1 MSEFEQNIPDD
12 FWRKAFEEAAETPPP
27 RVWDAVERRLDEG
40 EGPKILPLWGAG
52 LVSSPLV
59 GWSVGVA
66 AAVALLLVGW
76 WALRTTTPGNPVT
89 IASQQP
95 SKQPVR
101 ALSLIDRNAKV
112 ASQQPA
118 KQTGRVS
125 VIQTPKPTDCWPSFK
140 SIPKRPSSPAE
151 QAQETVALTQKP
163 VSATGN
169 HSLLTSDQPMNRPA
183 AKAFT
188 QPSEALAAKTPEPV
202 DEQQISNAQP
212 TGIAQRA
219 NVSNTRETVVS
230 VDRVAFTGV
239 TAAPTA
245 PANGFVPESDRAT
258 ASAQP
263 TANRQSLSFDQIPTS
278 PLRLREVGSIQRIV
292 WLRPAEPA
300 TEPTATQPKRQLRE
314 VWASVSLMPGAFDP
328 AVDLRSAQPSF
339 AQSNAL
345 TNTSTSQPSINSRA
359 NFSVAYQAGAG
370 IQLTERWSIESG
382 VGYLAGRSVV
392 DSPVQNSVAGIKS
405 GSVNR
410 TGQASNLY
418 VDALRN
424 SSSSVPSANNNQTA
438 SFDYAFASNQFNAL
452 NTYNP
457 QTRQSLNND
466 YQYVQVPVQV
476 GYQLR
481 PRKRLSLALLGGF
494 LSNIFV
500 RNTVGDNLV
509 ITGRDGVY
517 RPLSWAANL
526 GARFRYRPSRQWSAS
541 LAGVY
546 QPSLG
551 PGTRPESTVQTRPT
565 SAGMSFGIDY
575 HF

>member
-27 RVWDAVERRLDEG
+27 RVWDAVERRLNEDD
-40 EGPKILPLWGAG
+40 GPKILPLWGAG
-52 LVSSPLV
+52 LVSSPLI

-66 AAVALLLVGW
+66 AAVSLLLVGW
-76 WALRTTTPGNPVT
+76 WALRATEPEKPV
-89 IASQQP
+89 ARYQP
-95 SKQPVR
+95 LSR
-101 ALSLIDRNAKV
+101 AERVTV
-112 ASQQPA
+112 A
-118 KQTGRVS
+118 
-125 VIQTPKPTDCWPSFK
+125 PKPMATDCWPSFK
-140 SIPKRPSSPAE
+140 SIPKQPSSPAE
-151 QAQETVALTQKP
+151 QAQEMVASTQKP
-163 VSATGN
+163 VSVPGN
-169 HSLLTSDQPMNRPA
+169 RELSRTSDQRMNRPA

-188 QPSEALAAKTPEPV
+188 QPVEALTTKMPESV
-202 DEQQISNAQP
+202 DEQRIIDAQR

-219 NVSNTRETVVS
+219 NVSTGHANVRST
-230 VDRVAFTGV
+230 DRVAFTGII
-239 TAAPTA
+239 AAPAA
-245 PANGFVPESDRAT
+245 PANGLVSTSDPAT

-263 TANRQSLSFDQIPTS
+263 AVTEQSLSFDQLPTL
-278 PLRLREVGSIQRIV
+278 PLRLREAGSIQRIV

-300 TEPTATQPKRQLRE
+300 TEPTTAQSKRQPRE

-328 AVDLRSAQPSF
+328 AVNLRSAQPSF
-339 AQSNAL
+339 AQSYAL
-345 TNTSTSQPSINSRA
+345 SNTSISQPSVSSRA

-392 DSPVQNSVAGIKS
+392 DSPVQNSVAGLKS
-405 GSVNR
+405 VGTNR
-410 TGQASNLY
+410 TGEQGGNLY
-418 VDALRN
+418 ADALRN
-424 SSSSVPSANNNQTA
+424 SSSNESTPSRNQTA
-438 SFDYAFASNQFNAL
+438 SFDYSFVNNQFNAL
-452 NTYNP
+452 STYNP

-551 PGTRPESTVQTRPT
+551 LGTRPESTVQTRPT
-565 SAGMSFGIDY
+565 LTGISFGVDY

>member
-66 AAVALLLVGW
+66 AAVSLLLVGW
-76 WALRTTTPGNPVT
+76 WALRATEPEKPV
-89 IASQQP
+89 AGYQP
-95 SKQPVR
+95 SSR
-101 ALSLIDRNAKV
+101 AERVTV
-112 ASQQPA
+112 AP
-118 KQTGRVS
+118 
-125 VIQTPKPTDCWPSFK
+125 TPMATDCWPSFK

-151 QAQETVALTQKP
+151 QAQESVALTQK
-163 VSATGN
+163 SASAPGN
-169 HSLLTSDQPMNRPA
+169 HSLLSSDQRMNRPA

-188 QPSEALAAKTPEPV
+188 QPAEALATKTSESATN
-202 DEQQISNAQP
+202 QQIIDAQP
-212 TGIAQRA
+212 TGIAPRSGVTDVPA
-219 NVSNTRETVVS
+219 TVRPA
-230 VDRVAFTGV
+230 DRVAFTGV
-239 TAAPTA
+239 TTAPTA
-245 PANGFVPESDRAT
+245 PANGLAPVSDLAT
-258 ASAQP
+258 APAQP
-263 TANRQSLSFDQIPTS
+263 AVSEQSLSFDQIPAS
-278 PLRLREVGSIQRIV
+278 PLRLREAGSIQRIV

-300 TEPTATQPKRQLRE
+300 MNPTTTQPKRQTRE

-328 AVDLRSAQPSF
+328 SVDLRLAQPSF

-345 TNTSTSQPSINSRA
+345 TNTSISQPSVNSRA

-392 DSPVQNSVAGIKS
+392 DSPVQNSVAGLKS
-405 GSVNR
+405 GSTNR
-410 TGQASNLY
+410 TEQGSNLY
-418 VDALRN
+418 ADALRN
-424 SSSSVPSANNNQTA
+424 SLSSVPSANNSQIA
-438 SFDYAFASNQFNAL
+438 SFDYALVSNQFNAL

-466 YQYVQVPVQV
+466 YQYVQVPVQL

-517 RPLSWAANL
+517 RPLSWAANV

-551 PGTRPESTVQTRPT
+551 SGTRPESTVQTRPT
-565 SAGMSFGIDY
+565 STGMSFGIDY

>member
-27 RVWDAVERRLDEG
+27 RVWGAVERRLNEG
-40 EGPKILPLWGAG
+40 EGLKILPLWGAG

-66 AAVALLLVGW
+66 AAVSLLLMGW
-76 WALRTTTPGNPVT
+76 WALRATEPAKPV
-89 IASQQP
+89 ARNQP
-95 SKQPVR
+95 SSR
-101 ALSLIDRNAKV
+101 AEHVTV
-112 ASQQPA
+112 AP
-118 KQTGRVS
+118 
-125 VIQTPKPTDCWPSFK
+125 TPMATDCWPSLK
-140 SIPKRPSSPAE
+140 STPKRPSSPVE
-151 QAQETVALTQKP
+151 QAQENIASAQKP
-163 VSATGN
+163 TSVSNNRPFLA
-169 HSLLTSDQPMNRPA
+169 SDQRMNRPA

-188 QPSEALAAKTPEPV
+188 QPAEALAANPSKLPTKQRV
-202 DEQQISNAQP
+202 IDVKP
-212 TGIAQRA
+212 TGTAQQSS
-219 NVSNTRETVVS
+219 VVDVGTNTKS
-230 VDRVAFTGV
+230 ADRVAFAGV
-239 TAAPTA
+239 AAAPTA
-245 PANGFVPESDRAT
+245 PVNGLAPASDLAT
-258 ASAQP
+258 ATAQP
-263 TANRQSLSFDQIPTS
+263 TANGQSLSFNELATS
-278 PLRLREVGSIQRIV
+278 PLRLREAGSIQRIV
-292 WLRPAEPA
+292 WLPPAEPA
-300 TEPTATQPKRQLRE
+300 MQPTTTQSKRQPRE
-314 VWASVSLMPGAFDP
+314 VWASVSLMPGAFNP
-328 AVDLRSAQPSF
+328 SVDLRLAQPSF
-339 AQSNAL
+339 AQSSVLA
-345 TNTSTSQPSINSRA
+345 NTSTSQPSVNSRA

-392 DSPVQNSVAGIKS
+392 DSPVQNSVAGLKS
-405 GSVNR
+405 GNTSR
-410 TGQASNLY
+410 MEQGSNLY
-418 VDALRN
+418 VDALRTGLH
-424 SSSSVPSANNNQTA
+424 SVPSANNN
-438 SFDYAFASNQFNAL
+438 SVVNFDYALISNQFNAL
-452 NTYNP
+452 STYNP

-551 PGTRPESTVQTRPT
+551 LGTRPESTVQTRPT
-565 SAGMSFGIDY
+565 STGMSFGIDY